1 MSESLRYRPGSI
13 AVVGASPSR
22 FIGRVVFDNCRRLGY
37 QGGLVAVTPR
47 YTEVADVPAVPRLT
61 DLDEPVDVAVVQ
73 VRTER
78 VLEVVED
85 GITAGVK
92 TFVIPGAGTTDSG
105 SQAAALAQE
114 LQRLQQ
120 DKQVAVIG
128 PNCMGVL
135 DLVSGAAPYIG
146 TVGAHLRRGSVGL
159 VAHSGAI
166 VEAFVNAGPRVP
178 LSTAIS
184 SGSEA
189 VLTFADHLR
198 FFAAD
203 PETTAVLA
211 FVEAIEDGPETLAA
225 CRQLAEAGKALG
237 VCLVGYSEIA
247 QKGVQ
252 AHSGRLAGSV
262 RTAAAA
268 FVQSGAVLAAD
279 LDELLNLGQIF
290 GTRRR
295 VAGRRMHLITN
306 SGGEANMLADAACDA
321 GLELPP
327 LSAVAAEVLTAR
339 WPLFTPRNPIDPWGA
354 DDHEVIYPEVLRVMA
369 QEPTDLLVVGIDQQR
384 TAGEY
389 EKDLGLFLARALSH
403 ASNDATAVPVMLSPA
418 SQDPPGRLVE
428 FCARADIPLLR
439 GARPGL
445 AVLAALGRRAECESH
460 HDVPTSLRAENL
472 SVESTA
478 SSSTG
483 EAAVDLPSTED
494 ELLAALGS
502 LGLTVPQSIRVTS
515 SDAAVQAFATI
526 GAPVVVKGVAEGLL
540 HKTEAG
546 LVAVGLTTAEHVHR
560 EAERM
565 LDFALRHDL
574 DLDLLVAEMVRGE
587 LEVLVGYHRD
597 PTFGATC
604 LVGLGGV
611 WAEYLDAVDIHVGE
625 LDESGARRFL
635 DNSRVG
641 KMMANA
647 RGGALDR
654 GGVLSAL
661 CAVSKLGV
669 SSPQINA
676 IDVNPIIVG
685 RTRAVAV
692 DAAMIVSA

>member
-1 MSESLRYRPGSI
+1 MALWHCMICGMPGSLRYRPRSI

-61 DLDEPVDVAVVQ
+61 DLDQPVDVAVVQ

-78 VLEVVED
+78 VLEIVEE
-85 GITAGVK
+85 GVAAGVK

-105 SQAAALAQE
+105 PQATALVRD
-114 LQRLQQ
+114 LQRLQR
-120 DKQVAVIG
+120 DEHVAVVG

-198 FFAAD
+198 FFIGD

-211 FVEAIEDGPETLAA
+211 FVEAIDDGPETLAA
-225 CRQLAEAGKALG
+225 CRQLAEAGKTLA
-237 VCLVGYSEIA
+237 VCMVGYSDIA
-247 QKGVQ
+247 QQGVQ

-279 LDELLNLGQIF
+279 LDELLNVGQIL

-295 VAGRRMHLITN
+295 VAGRRTYLITN
-306 SGGEANMLADAACDA
+306 SGGEANMLADVAADA
-321 GLELPP
+321 GLDLPP
-327 LSAVAAEVLTAR
+327 LSAAATDALTAR
-339 WPLFTPRNPIDPWGA
+339 WPLFTARNPIDPWGA
-354 DDHEVIYPEVLRVMA
+354 DHHEVIYPEVLRVMA
-369 QEPTDLLVVGIDQQR
+369 QEQADLVVVGIDQQR
-384 TAGEY
+384 TAGDY
-389 EKDLGLFLARALSH
+389 EKELGLFLARALSH
-403 ASNDATAVPVMLSPA
+403 AANDAAAVPVMLSPA
-418 SQDPPGRLVE
+418 SQDPPDRLIE

-445 AVLAALGRRAECESH
+445 AALAALGRRADAHSAPGTRNAPRVETARIAEH
-460 HDVPTSLRAENL
+460 LPT
-472 SVESTA
+472 
-478 SSSTG
+478 
-483 EAAVDLPSTED
+483 TED
-494 ELLAALGS
+494 EVLAALGD
-502 LGLTVPQSIRVTS
+502 LGLTVPQSLRVS
-515 SDAAVQAFATI
+515 SSEAAVDAFAAI
-526 GAPVVVKGVAEGLL
+526 GGPVVVKGAAEGLL
-540 HKTEAG
+540 HKTEVG
-546 LVAVGLTTAEHVHR
+546 LVAVGLTTADDVRR
-560 EAERM
+560 EADRM
-565 LDFALRHDL
+565 LDWARRQDVDL
-574 DLDLLVAEMVRGE
+574 KLLVVEMVRGD

-597 PTFGATC
+597 RTFGATC

-611 WAEYLDAVDIHVGE
+611 WAEYLDVVDIHVGE
-625 LDESGARRFL
+625 LDEATADRFL
-635 DNSRVG
+635 AHSRVG
-641 KMMANA
+641 KMMAAA
-647 RGGALDR
+647 RAGALDPR
-654 GGVLSAL
+654 GVVNAL
-661 CAVSKLGV
+661 CAVSRLGA
-669 SSPQINA
+669 SSPRITA
-676 IDVNPIIVG
+676 IDVNPVIVS

-692 DAAMIVSA
+692 DAAMTLTP

>member
-1 MSESLRYRPGSI
+1 MSQSLRYRPRSI

-61 DLDEPVDVAVVQ
+61 DLSEPVDVAVVQ

-78 VLEVVED
+78 VLEIVED

-105 SQAAALAQE
+105 SQAAALARE

-120 DKQVAVIG
+120 DQQVAVIG

-184 SGSEA
+184 SGSET

-198 FFAAD
+198 FFVDD

-211 FVEAIEDGPETLAA
+211 FVEAIDDGPEALAA

-237 VCLVGYSEIA
+237 VCLVGHSEIA

-268 FVQSGAVLAAD
+268 LVQSGAVLAAD

-306 SGGEANMLADAACDA
+306 SGGEANMLADVASAA

-327 LSAVAAEVLTAR
+327 LGDAATDVLTAR
-339 WPLFTPRNPIDPWGA
+339 WPLFTARNPIDPWGA
-354 DDHEVIYPEVLRVMA
+354 DDHEIIYPEVLRVMA
-369 QEPTDLLVVGIDQQR
+369 HESTDLLVVGIDQQR

-418 SQDPPGRLVE
+418 SQDPPDRLVE

-445 AVLAALGRRAECESH
+445 AVLAALGRRAESEANR
-460 HDVPTSLRAENL
+460 DIRTSLRAENPI
-472 SVESTA
+472 VEPNA
-478 SSSTG
+478 SRNAG
-483 EAAVDLPSTED
+483 DAAELPSTED
-494 ELLAALGS
+494 ELLTALGS
-502 LGLTVPQSIRVTS
+502 LGLNVPQSIRVVS
-515 SDAAVQAFATI
+515 SDTAVQAFVAI
-526 GAPVVVKGVAEGLL
+526 GGPVVVKGVAEGLL

-546 LVAVGLTTAEHVHR
+546 LVAVGLTTAEQVHR

-565 LDFALRHDL
+565 LDWALRQDL
-574 DLDLLVAEMVRGE
+574 DLELLVAEMVRGE

-611 WAEYLDAVDIHVGE
+611 WAEYLDVVDIHVGE
-625 LDESGARRFL
+625 LDEAGASRFL

-692 DAAMIVSA
+692 DAAITVSP